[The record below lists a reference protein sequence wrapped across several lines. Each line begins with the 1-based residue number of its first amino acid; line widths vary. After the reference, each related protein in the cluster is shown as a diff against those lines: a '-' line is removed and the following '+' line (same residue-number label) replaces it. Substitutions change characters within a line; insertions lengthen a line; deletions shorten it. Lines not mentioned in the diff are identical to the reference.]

1 MLPGSAVPSITP
13 LVISL
18 VVISGASGALVST
31 VKLTVVDSSDV
42 LPAASVADAVKLNSP
57 SAKAVAGVNVQLPS
71 PSAVAVPIELPSR
84 KTSTVLPG
92 SAVPSITPLVISLV
106 VISGASGALVSTV
119 KLTVVD
125 SSDVLPAASVAD
137 AVKLNS
143 PSAKAVAGVNVQLP
157 ESSAVAVPIE
167 LPSRNI
173 STVLPGSAVPVISGV
188 VSLVA
193 PVVVIVGASGA
204 VVSTVKLT
212 GVDSS
217 DVLPAASVADAV
229 KLNSP
234 CAKAVAGV
242 NVQFPESSA
251 VAVPRLVP
259 SRNISTVLPGSA
271 VPVISGVVS
280 LVAPVVVIVGASGAM
295 PSTNMAVVSPTSLSV
310 KTALMPLLLTMVAP
324 SATISSS
331 PTSIPSKSSSPSA
344 TV

>member
-1 MLPGSAVPSITP
+1 M
-13 LVISL
+13 
-18 VVISGASGALVST
+18 
-31 VKLTVVDSSDV
+31 
-42 LPAASVADAVKLNSP
+42 
-57 SAKAVAGVNVQLPS
+57 
-71 PSAVAVPIELPSR
+71 AVPIELPSR

-204 VVSTVKLT
+204 
-212 GVDSS
+212 
-217 DVLPAASVADAV
+217 
-229 KLNSP
+229 
-234 CAKAVAGV
+234 
-242 NVQFPESSA
+242 
-251 VAVPRLVP
+251 
-259 SRNISTVLPGSA
+259 
-271 VPVISGVVS
+271 
-280 LVAPVVVIVGASGAM
+280 M